1 MSDLDSDPV
10 DVIVVGAGMAG
21 LKAASELAAR
31 GRTVTVLEAS
41 DRVGG
46 RTKRGEIAGRVAD
59 YGGQWV
65 GPRHFALLAEAKRLG
80 IDTYDQF
87 DDGQTVLQLRGS
99 LRRFAG
105 DTPKMSLPA
114 LIELAMLQKRWDREM
129 ATVPVEAPWSAPR
142 AAEWDAQTLHTWI
155 ERNLFTAEAR
165 AFARLVPKGAWAAD
179 AAQVSYLWFLD
190 ALRSGEGLASLMSV
204 KGGVLEKKF
213 KGGMQQIAARLA
225 HDLGDRVVLEAP
237 ARRILQDDAGVTVV
251 TDKGAYPG
259 RFVIVATPPSPAVRI
274 EYRPH
279 LPAAHDML
287 RQRMAMGAIIKVAVA
302 YETPFWRAA
311 GLSGQVATDDD
322 VLGLVY
328 DDVQDVGPPVL
339 LCFIEGRHAV
349 ALSGETK
356 ETRRERVLASLVRF
370 FGDAAANPIAY
381 DDNDWLTEPWT
392 HGYVGTMP
400 PGAMTRYGHALREPF
415 GRIHWA
421 GAETSAQ
428 WQGYIEGAVLSG
440 IRAAEEVAARHNA

>member
-1 MSDLDSDPV
+1 VSDPV
-10 DVIVVGAGMAG
+10 DVIVIGAGVAG
-21 LKAASELAAR
+21 LKAASELVAR
-31 GRTVTVLEAS
+31 GRSVTVLEAA

-65 GPRHFALLAEAKRLG
+65 GPRHFGLLAEAKRLG
-80 IDTYDQF
+80 IDTYDQY
-87 DDGQTVLQLRGS
+87 DAGQTVMLLRGR
-99 LRRFAG
+99 LARFAG
-105 DTPKMSLPA
+105 DTPKMSPLA
-114 LIELAMLQKRWDREM
+114 LVELAMLQKRWNREM
-129 ATVPVEAPWSAPR
+129 MTVPPEAPWTAPR
-142 AAEWDAQTLHTWI
+142 AAEWDAQTLETWI
-155 ERNLFTAEAR
+155 GRNLRTSEAR

-225 HDLGDRVVLEAP
+225 DELGDRVVLEAP
-237 ARRILQDDAGVTVV
+237 ARRILQDEAGVTVE
-251 TDKGAYPG
+251 TDKGAYLA
-259 RFVIVATPPSPAVRI
+259 RFIIVATPPGPAVRI

-287 RQRMAMGAIIKVAVA
+287 RQRMAMGAIIKAAVA
-302 YETPFWRAA
+302 YERPFWREA
-311 GLSGQVATDDD
+311 GFSGQVATDDD
-322 VLGLVY
+322 TLGLVY
-328 DDVQDVGPPVL
+328 DDVQDTGPPVL
-339 LCFIEGRHAV
+339 LCFIEGRPAM

-356 ETRRERVLASLVRF
+356 AIRREKVIASLVRF
-370 FGDAAANPIAY
+370 FGEAAANPIAY

-392 HGYVGTMP
+392 HGYVGAMP

-421 GAETSAQ
+421 GAETSTQ
-428 WQGYIEGAVLSG
+428 WQGYIEGALLSG
-440 IRAAEEVAARHNA
+440 VRAAEEVAARHNA